1 VTVPLLAL
9 RHVDV
14 VRDGRKV
21 LDDISL
27 SVEQSEKVAILG
39 PNGCGKSTF
48 IKLLTRELH
57 PYAKPESDIRILGH
71 RHWDTNALRTTLGIV
86 SSDQRAALDPNAT
99 AFEIVA
105 SGLFARNFLM
115 PQDALDAECTLR
127 VHAALAALEV
137 RDIAERRFNRLSSGQ
152 AQRVMIARAFV
163 NAPQTYVLDEPCV
176 ALDIGARN
184 SVRAAIRSLAAAG
197 AGLIVVSHDFDDIVP
212 EVTRVLFL
220 RDGRLVADGSPA
232 ELLRPEPLGR
242 LFGVAAQ
249 EFLIKP

>member
-1 VTVPLLAL
+1 VTVPLLSL

-14 VRDGRKV
+14 IRDGRKV

-27 SVEQSEKVAILG
+27 SVEQGEKVAILG

-57 PYAKPESDIRILGH
+57 PYAKPETDIRILG
-71 RHWDTNALRTTLGIV
+71 RQHWDTNALRTTLGIV

-115 PQDALDAECTLR
+115 PQDALDAER
-127 VHAALAALEV
+127 ESRARAALAALEV
-137 RDIAERRFNRLSSGQ
+137 GELAERRFNRLSSGQ

-197 AGLIVVSHDFDDIVP
+197 AGLILVSHDFDDIVP

-220 RDGRLVADGSPA
+220 RDGRLVADGPTA

-242 LFGVAAQ
+242 LFGVASH
-249 EFLIKP
+249 EFLMSP